1 MTRLY
6 RSETDKKIAG
16 ICGGIGE
23 LMDVDPTIV
32 RLVIILLTLA
42 TGFFPFVIAY
52 LIAWWIVPLGKPT
65 APMADKSGDRM
76 GDKPAD
82 SQRKS
87 RVHHRKMK

>member
-6 RSETDKKIAG
+6 RSETDKKIGG

-52 LIAWWIVPLGKPT
+52 LIAWWIVPLGKSPT
-65 APMADKSGDRM
+65 PMADKSADRM

-82 SQRKS
+82 STRKS